1 VNILIW
7 HRDAL
12 FVDAVRGF
20 LEDRGFRLT
29 VANDLREALELSTGA
44 DTCVVDMRLSGA
56 LDMVRGITG
65 GPNPARV
72 VVFVESTETREA
84 RWALDAGAAALVS
97 GRDGLDR
104 FVRSLDGDHAP
115 GVLRGRDGRRNRY
128 KLDNRLLTPRE
139 ESVLA
144 ALIRG
149 ESTKAMAARMNVS
162 PATARTHVQNVLSKL
177 GVHTRLQAVAVANER
192 VDFSST
198 LDLSST
204 LDSTVHQ
211 TLDSDHAAVLN
222 PERDE
227 ALDSEQS
234 EALDSEQDEAQS
246 A

>member
-1 VNILIW
+1 
-7 HRDAL
+7 
-12 FVDAVRGF
+12 
-20 LEDRGFRLT
+20 
-29 VANDLREALELSTGA
+29 
-44 DTCVVDMRLSGA
+44 
-56 LDMVRGITG
+56 
-65 GPNPARV
+65 
-72 VVFVESTETREA
+72 
-84 RWALDAGAAALVS
+84 
-97 GRDGLDR
+97 
-104 FVRSLDGDHAP
+104 
-115 GVLRGRDGRRNRY
+115 
-128 KLDNRLLTPRE
+128 
-139 ESVLA
+139 
-144 ALIRG
+144 
-149 ESTKAMAARMNVS
+149 MNVS